1 MQKAAKALKIDNS
14 AFKGDLVIDSKDGK
28 IKIIELTPRLSGG
41 FDSQYR
47 KPISYKL
54 DLIKYTILI
63 SLKIKFDPKNLDL
76 KLKKFSSTFSVLFK
90 PGYFKNFYNL
100 KSLKQIKGIKKYFL
114 LSKKRRQNRGIK
126 QLFTKKQFFY
136 MFFKK

>member
-1 MQKAAKALKIDNS
+1 MEK
-14 AFKGDLVIDSKDGK
+14 
-28 IKIIELTPRLSGG
+28 KIIELTPRLSGG
-41 FDSQYR
+41 FDPNM

-114 LSKKRRQNRGIK
+114 LSKKGDKIEELNNCSQRNN
-126 QLFTKKQFFY
+126 FFI
-136 MFFKK
+136 FKKKKISKIHKKINSTLKVKYL